1 MRQLLRYLI
10 LSAVVLFLAVFLIGP
25 VYTVVEVG
33 LDRELLCEVFSNY
46 IYLEGMCNSFAIA
59 AVTTLFVFLIALP
72 LALLYDRYE
81 FPGKSW
87 SNLLVMLPMIL
98 PPFVGALGF
107 QQILGHYGVINTLLA
122 HCGIG
127 PVDFLGGNGRF
138 WSVCLIEA
146 LHLYP
151 ILYLNLVTAL
161 GNLDPALDEAA
172 RNLGA
177 GRFRRFRQITLPL
190 MKPGILAGGS
200 LVLAAFRLI
209 VGLFLSFFVLMHKE
223 RMIGATK
230 KLLAAILPRRVFNG
244 VISVTRLTDNTFG
257 KFFIGNLFD
266 SLIVGI
272 LSFIVFWITGMPYYP
287 LLSVIVGVTNVVPY
301 FGPIIGAIPC
311 IMLGLTD
318 SLPRAFWL
326 GVIILIIQQIDGNI
340 ISPKIL
346 GDATGLSSLWV
357 VVAITVMGS
366 FFGFVGMVIGVPLFS
381 VVYTLIKNVTER
393 RLKKKNMPTE
403 TAAYRHGSSPIP
415 LVSPYEAFSDAY
427 IQAEEDFESIRR
439 QEEAPE
445 DSTDGQ
451 ASDQDGS
458 ADSNA
463 DTKETADTEE
473 DMASAGADDEEK
485 ACPEQNQTDEN
496 SPEEQDSEMPGQIDI
511 FALPEEENERDTSQS
526 SAPDAPPDTPVSGT
540 EEAPLSGEK
549 STPVSVEEAPPAS
562 TGADPD
568 RSDDAPA
575 AEGYDEDD
583 SMPTGTAQTVL
594 VSLTDDRKPQTLPS
608 GKKKGRSHFRNNRK
622 KSNDRGGKGGKR
634 S

>member
-172 RNLGA
+172 RNLGV

-200 LVLAAFRLI
+200 LVLVWSFRR
-209 VGLFLSFFVLMHKE
+209 S
-223 RMIGATK
+223 AQPP
-230 KLLAAILPRRVFNG
+230 LAA
-244 VISVTRLTDNTFG
+244 S
-257 KFFIGNLFD
+257 
-266 SLIVGI
+266 
-272 LSFIVFWITGMPYYP
+272 
-287 LLSVIVGVTNVVPY
+287 
-301 FGPIIGAIPC
+301 
-311 IMLGLTD
+311 
-318 SLPRAFWL
+318 
-326 GVIILIIQQIDGNI
+326 
-340 ISPKIL
+340 
-346 GDATGLSSLWV
+346 
-357 VVAITVMGS
+357 
-366 FFGFVGMVIGVPLFS
+366 
-381 VVYTLIKNVTER
+381 
-393 RLKKKNMPTE
+393 
-403 TAAYRHGSSPIP
+403 
-415 LVSPYEAFSDAY
+415 VSP
-427 IQAEEDFESIRR
+427 
-439 QEEAPE
+439 
-445 DSTDGQ
+445 
-451 ASDQDGS
+451 
-458 ADSNA
+458 
-463 DTKETADTEE
+463 
-473 DMASAGADDEEK
+473 
-485 ACPEQNQTDEN
+485 
-496 SPEEQDSEMPGQIDI
+496 
-511 FALPEEENERDTSQS
+511 
-526 SAPDAPPDTPVSGT
+526 
-540 EEAPLSGEK
+540 
-549 STPVSVEEAPPAS
+549 
-562 TGADPD
+562 
-568 RSDDAPA
+568 
-575 AEGYDEDD
+575 
-583 SMPTGTAQTVL
+583 
-594 VSLTDDRKPQTLPS
+594 
-608 GKKKGRSHFRNNRK
+608 
-622 KSNDRGGKGGKR
+622 
-634 S
+634 

>member
-1 MRQLLRYLI
+1 MLKFHRNKQYNKIALYACAVVALTITAIFIGYYLPSIFRGISRFINALRPLIYGLVFAYIFNPLLR
-10 LSAVVLFLAVFLIGP
+10 
-25 VYTVVEVG
+25 
-33 LDRELLCEVFSNY
+33 LCENRILGRLRNRPSMTPM
-46 IYLEGMCNSFAIA
+46 LHR
-59 AVTTLFVFLIALP
+59 L
-72 LALLYDRYE
+72 LALLLTY
-81 FPGKSW
+81 FFLA
-87 SNLLVMLPMIL
+87 LLLFFMGLMVVPQITANYKVIITKLSDLIITGL
-98 PPFVGALGF
+98 DWFNSYFGNSSQSYSETVSQIA
-107 QQILGHYGVINTLLA
+107 QQIIE
-122 HCGIG
+122 
-127 PVDFLGGNGRF
+127 FL
-138 WSVCLIEA
+138 SSI
-146 LHLYP
+146 
-151 ILYLNLVTAL
+151 
-161 GNLDPALDEAA
+161 
-172 RNLGA
+172 
-177 GRFRRFRQITLPL
+177 
-190 MKPGILAGGS
+190 GGS

-266 SLIVGI
+266 SLIIGI